1 MKRSA
6 QQFDTTMQ
14 GLNRWGMARLRAL
27 AWHNVQGE
35 VLELGVGTGANRPFY
50 PAGAHITAFDLDAD
64 RVALAQ
70 RKHSPAE
77 LCVATAHY
85 LPFPAEQFDVV
96 VGTLVFCSIAQPEQA
111 LQEVWRVLKPAGRLH
126 LLEHVR
132 GQGKI
137 SRWLT
142 DALHPLWF
150 ALQGSCHL
158 NRETAATVQAA
169 GFELSHLSTHAKGI
183 VQVLVGQKC

>member
-1 MKRSA
+1 M
-6 QQFDTTMQ
+6 T
-14 GLNRWGMARLRAL
+14 
-27 AWHNVQGE
+27 WHNVQGE
-35 VLELGVGTGANRPFY
+35 VLELGVGTGANRQFY
-50 PAGAHITAFDLDAD
+50 PAGSHITAFDLDAE
-64 RVALAQ
+64 RVALA
-70 RKHSPAE
+70 RKKSSPAG
-77 LCVATAHY
+77 LCVATAHF
-85 LPFPAEQFDVV
+85 LPFPADYFDVV
-96 VGTLVFCSIAQPEQA
+96 VGTLVFCSIARPEQA

-142 DALHPLWF
+142 DNLHPLWF

-169 GFELSHLSTHAKGI
+169 GFHLLYLSTHAKGI
-183 VQVLVGQKC
+183 VQLLVGQKTSI